1 MRNDGVPLT
10 IGSISLD
17 QTTLVVMGLVLLVML
32 GTMLG
37 IRRDVALGALV
48 AGGLVIA
55 LAM

>member
-1 MRNDGVPLT
+1 MPLT

-32 GTMLG
+32 GTMFG

>member
-1 MRNDGVPLT
+1 MRSDGVPLT

-32 GTMLG
+32 GTMFG